1 VLESFLVSPA
11 VQLLLLLAVVAI
23 FWLVVMR
30 PARNQ
35 QRGMRRLQHE
45 IVVGDEV
52 VLSSGIFGVVRSVEE
67 ARVRLEIAPGVE
79 ITVARQVVVRR
90 VDDLPDAPAA
100 DDEQGPSDPDDRPG
114 QPADLHEDE
123 SE

>member
-1 VLESFLVSPA
+1 MSPA
-11 VQLLLLLAVVAI
+11 IQLLLLLAVIAI

-35 QRGMRRLQHE
+35 QRGMQRLQHE

-52 VLSSGIFGVVRSVEE
+52 VLSSGIFGVIRSVEE

-90 VDDLPDAPAA
+90 VDDLPDTPATS
-100 DDEQGPSDPDDRPG
+100 DEQDPTDPTDPAERLG